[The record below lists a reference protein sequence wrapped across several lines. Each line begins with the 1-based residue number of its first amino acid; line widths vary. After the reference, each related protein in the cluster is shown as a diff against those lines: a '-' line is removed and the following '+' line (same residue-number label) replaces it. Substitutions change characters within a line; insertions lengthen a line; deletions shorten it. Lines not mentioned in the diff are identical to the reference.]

1 MYYVYSLS
9 DDEVLGPYSLIDL
22 VSFIK
27 PGILVC
33 EENNENWQYA
43 EEIPAIAELFIEL
56 GLTQPEIPEGYIV
69 NESGEIVRKREEL
82 PTGFRVNSSGEVI
95 RNNTQTATTNT
106 NNDRNVIIE
115 EKKSYT
121 GWIIF
126 GIIVIL
132 IIIAASGGFE

>member
-22 VSFIK
+22 IDFIE

-43 EEIPAIAELFIEL
+43 EEIPAINELFIEL
-56 GLTQPEIPEGYIV
+56 GLSVSDLPEGFIL
-69 NESGEIVRKREEL
+69 NEFGEIVKKKEEL
-82 PTGFRVNSSGEVI
+82 PSGFHVNSFGEVI
-95 RNNTQTATTNT
+95 RANQQVVAT
-106 NNDRNVIIE
+106 NDNRRNEVIE
-115 EKKSYT
+115 EKKNYT

-132 IIIAASGGFE
+132 IIIAANGGFD

>member
-22 VSFIK
+22 VTFIK

-33 EENNENWQYA
+33 EENNENWQNA
-43 EEIPAIAELFIEL
+43 EEIPAIAELFVEL
-56 GLTQPEIPEGYIV
+56 GLTQPKMPEGYII
-69 NESGEIVRKREEL
+69 NEFGESVKITDEPPV
-82 PTGFRVNSSGEVI
+82 GIRVNSSGEII
-95 RNNTQTATTNT
+95 RNNTHPTTN
-106 NNDRNVIIE
+106 NNSRNVIIE
-115 EKKSYT
+115 EKKNYT

>member
-22 VSFIK
+22 VTFIK

-43 EEIPAIAELFIEL
+43 EEIPAIEELFIEL
-56 GLTQPEIPEGYIV
+56 GLTHSEIPEPP
-69 NESGEIVRKREEL
+69 E
-82 PTGFRVNSSGEVI
+82 GFRVNSSGELI
-95 RNNTQTATTNT
+95 RDNLQVSVST
-106 NNDRNVIIE
+106 NNNESNEIFE
-115 EKKSYT
+115 EKKNYT

-132 IIIAASGGFE
+132 IIIAASGGFD